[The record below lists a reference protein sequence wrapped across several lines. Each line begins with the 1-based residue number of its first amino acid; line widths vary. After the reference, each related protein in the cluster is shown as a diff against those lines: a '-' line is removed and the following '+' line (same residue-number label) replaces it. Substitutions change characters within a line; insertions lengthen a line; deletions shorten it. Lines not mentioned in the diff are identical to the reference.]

1 MCKKSQKE
9 EEERFVLKV
18 TNKKCQRQRR
28 LDALLL
34 LSMELFYQELGYKH
48 SLRVLVN
55 VSVWEGGPRSVW
67 DQSKDVFSW

>member
-34 LSMELFYQELGYKH
+34 PSMELFYQELGYKH

-55 VSVWEGGPRSVW
+55 VSV
-67 DQSKDVFSW
+67 